1 MSNLPVIYPM
11 GAKENEKKLEKLWD
25 DPDWVAEFKYDGSR
39 YTMNITP
46 EGSRFL
52 SRKRSKKTGL
62 PVEKTDNLP
71 HLNEI
76 SDNRLTILDGE
87 VIDGEDSTSSRVTS
101 IMGSLPKRAREL
113 QEERGWLTYV
123 VFDILYYEGESVM
136 DRPWHERR
144 ALLEKYYGKKF
155 LAEPY
160 VKLSTVY
167 YEAGKYRKAVYE
179 QIIANGREG
188 IILKNVNALYYPDK
202 KPANVWVKVKRTIT
216 VDAVI
221 MGFKPPVK
229 EYAGVKLLNWPLW
242 EVNGQKH
249 CIIPTTERTL
259 ERIQKA
265 NYIPVSRYFFND
277 WIGSIIFGQYD
288 TEGNL
293 VEIGAT
299 SDMKDE
305 IREVIS
311 ENPDQYIGR
320 VIEIEAMERIEKTNA
335 LRHPRFLQFRDDKN
349 PEECKIED

>member
-123 VFDILYYEGESVM
+123 VFDILYYEGESVI
-136 DRPWHERR
+136 DKPWHERR

-167 YEAGKYRKAVYE
+167 YEDRKVIYE
-179 QIIANGREG
+179 QIIASGREG

-202 KPANVWVKVKRTIT
+202 KPANVWVKVKRSIT

-229 EYAGVKLLNWPLW
+229 EYTGDKPESWPYWEGCGEKL
-242 EVNGQKH
+242 
-249 CIIPTTERTL
+249 CILPSNHANLTE
-259 ERIQKA
+259 
-265 NYIPVSRYFFND
+265 NYVPISRYYFNN

-288 TEGNL
+288 AEGNL

-305 IREVIS
+305 IREAIS

-320 VIEIEAMERIEKTNA
+320 VIEVEAMERIEKTNA

-349 PEECKIED
+349 SEECKIGD